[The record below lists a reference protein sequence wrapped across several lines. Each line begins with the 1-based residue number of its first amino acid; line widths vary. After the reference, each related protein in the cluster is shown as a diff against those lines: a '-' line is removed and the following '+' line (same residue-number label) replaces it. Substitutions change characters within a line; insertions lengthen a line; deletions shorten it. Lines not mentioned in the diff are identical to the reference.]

1 MRVNCGQAFRVQHET
16 VPVFTERI
24 LTMKAT
30 DVSQRAREMF
40 EALGPK
46 AIAEAAQKA
55 VACEAAGDKEQ
66 AKIWRRIETALME
79 LRGPR
84 EG

>member
-1 MRVNCGQAFRVQHET
+1 
-16 VPVFTERI
+16 
-24 LTMKAT
+24 MKAT
-30 DVSQRAREMF
+30 DISEQAREMY

-55 VACEAAGDKEQ
+55 VACEAAGDSAQ
-66 AKIWRRIETALME
+66 AKTWRRIEAALME
-79 LRGPR
+79 LRGAR